1 MPKHDELLAKAKNPK
16 ATYARILGEFKSQ
29 KVVLIILMVLL
40 FMSAGLSIA
49 NPIVL
54 KDIIGNMAKYIDNDG
69 TLNHVNWSGLF
80 AAFGIMLA
88 FAVGSS
94 LLSFTSDW
102 IGNQMV
108 DVYSYHLRS
117 RLKEKLDKMP
127 LSYFDGQNYGEIL
140 SKLTNDIDNINRNL
154 YGIMS
159 QVVMGVA
166 LLLGTTVAMFMTAWQ
181 LALVVLGTYPLMGFA
196 VFVIGK
202 QSKKQYKIYRER
214 YGKLEGIVEEDYA
227 GYKIVKLFGEEQTS
241 QNIFDSINNEM
252 TEADRK
258 SQWISGFIFPTM
270 RFMYFVGF
278 IAISV
283 VSGLISKNADG
294 VGNLASF
301 LMFLNLAQQ
310 PFQMLG
316 QNAGTIQ
323 SVAAAGERVYG
334 LLDSPQESPDEP
346 DAITS
351 EEGIK
356 GDVVFDHMYFSYE
369 ENKPLIE
376 DMNIHVRPGETV
388 AIVGPTGAGKTTL
401 VNLIMRFYDPKMGE
415 IVVDG
420 TPTTKYARNTIRG
433 SVGMVLQDTWLFAGT
448 IKDNIKYGNEE
459 ATDEEVKEAAKAA
472 RADHFIET
480 LPEGYNFKLSEDG
493 ANISQGQRQL
503 ITIARAIVSKP
514 KIMILDEATSS
525 VDTRTEQAIQD
536 ALDDIMKDRT
546 SFVIAHRLSTIK
558 NAKIILVMNH
568 GKIIETG
575 THDELLKK
583 NGFYAEMYN
592 SQFLG
597 KGLTPVTD

>member
-401 VNLIMRFYDPKMGE
+401 VNLIMRFYDPKLGE

>member
-202 QSKKQYKIYRER
+202 QSKKQYKIYRKR